1 MADFGNQYMV
11 FKEDKK
17 THTKVRPPSYKNIQE
32 GKEPRLAVIRYFLDR
47 PGYGLHNSVARIWFD
62 PPEICSPAHVSLF
75 LKQQDISLP
84 GLLVEVYLDKFQ
96 SFMLIEGCEASGIEW
111 DFSDSSPQEPGILN
125 IRLTDLQ
132 SAHWQEDLSSSFKPS
147 MMASVS
153 GNTATSSHSSKSL
166 GDSTPTVAHSPERKN
181 GPDHANSVPLG
192 LFSFS
197 LMVGLETTALMGSM
211 FPGSIEPSFR
221 LAWGPYM
228 FFVGGLLQV
237 IVGTL
242 QVFRNNL
249 YGAVAFLGFGTFWFS
264 NGAQSILETYFAS
277 EGTMAESLLDGPVDS
292 VGSFIRVF
300 YVFLFTCALWK
311 QTFVMSKLST
321 TLISLLCAKLIVHAF
336 RVLREDQDG
345 TLAYMQLIIGWLTSV
360 FAFWMF
366 LVEFT
371 NGVYKKQV
379 YPTYKWSEEHSPEEV
394 FGASGNVG
402 TLQSKAARLRQ
413 AKFFNYHRKVHTS
426 LPQGEKFGGYDRSEN
441 KDDGEVLETNG
452 ETRKVG

>member
-1 MADFGNQYMV
+1 MTDFSNQYMV
-11 FKEDKK
+11 FKEEKK
-17 THTKVRPPSYKNIQE
+17 THTKVRPPSLKYIQE
-32 GKEPRLAVIRYFLDR
+32 GNEPRLAVVRYFLDR
-47 PGYGLHNSVARIWFD
+47 PGYSLHNSVARIWFD

-75 LKQQDISLP
+75 LKQQDIALP

-111 DFSDSSPQEPGILN
+111 DFSETSLQEPGVLN

-132 SAHWQEDLSSSFKPS
+132 SSHWQEDLSSSFKPS
-147 MMASVS
+147 MMA
-153 GNTATSSHSSKSL
+153 TATGSSTTSLSSKACIEPMSVA
-166 GDSTPTVAHSPERKN
+166 PTSQERK

-197 LMVGLETTALMGSM
+197 LMVGLETTALMGAM
-211 FPGSIEPSFR
+211 YPGSIEPSFR

-242 QVFRNNL
+242 QVLRNNL

-264 NGAQSILETYFAS
+264 NGLQVILETHFSA
-277 EGTMAESLLDGPVDS
+277 EGTMAESLLDGPVDN
-292 VGSFIRVF
+292 VGAFIRVL
-300 YVFLFTCALWK
+300 YVFFFTYALWK

-321 TLISLLCAKLIVHAF
+321 TLISLLCAKLIVQAF
-336 RVLREDQDG
+336 RLLREDSDG
-345 TLAYMQLIIGWLTSV
+345 TLAYLQLIVGWATSA

-379 YPTYKWSEEHSPEEV
+379 YPTFKWSEEHSPEEV

-402 TLQSKAARLRQ
+402 TLHSKAARLRQ

-426 LPQGEKFGGYDRSEN
+426 LPQCEKFGGCEMTEN
-441 KDDGEVLETNG
+441 KGDDGELLRNKEAPKG
-452 ETRKVG
+452 D

>member
-1 MADFGNQYMV
+1 MTDFGNQYMV
-11 FKEDKK
+11 FREEKK
-17 THTKVRPPSYKNIQE
+17 THTKVRPPSFKSIQE
-32 GKEPRLAVIRYFLDR
+32 GNEPRLAVIRYFLDR

-75 LKQQDISLP
+75 LKQQDIALP

-111 DFSDSSPQEPGILN
+111 DFSDSSPQNPGILN

-132 SAHWQEDLSSSFKPS
+132 SPHWQEDLSLSFKPS
-147 MMASVS
+147 MIASTAGS
-153 GNTATSSHSSKSL
+153 TATSQSSKAL
-166 GDSTPTVAHSPERKN
+166 GDSMPTTSHCHEKKGGPE
-181 GPDHANSVPLG
+181 HANSVPLG

-197 LMVGLETTALMGSM
+197 LMVGLETTALMGTL
-211 FPGSIEPSFR
+211 FPGSVEPSFR

-264 NGAQSILETYFAS
+264 NGAESILETYFAS
-277 EGTMAESLLDGPVDS
+277 EGSMAESLLEGPVDS
-292 VGSFIRVF
+292 IGSFIRVLF
-300 YVFLFTCALWK
+300 VFLFTCALWK

-336 RVLREDQDG
+336 RLLRDDQDG
-345 TLAYMQLIIGWLTSV
+345 ALAYMQLIIGWLTSA

-371 NGVYKKQV
+371 NGVYKNQV

-413 AKFFNYHRKVHTS
+413 AKFLNYHRKVHTS
-426 LPQGEKFGGYDRSEN
+426 LPRGQKFGGCDVSEN
-441 KDDGEVLETNG
+441 KGDNGELETIKD
-452 ETRKVG
+452 TSKTS